1 MRLSVGSWGTP
12 WATVV
17 AGQLAGAT
25 CLWQDLDGL
34 HVDAAPSDVP
44 ATSIL
49 WGWRPDG
56 SLLRVRLDGDR
67 AFVFELSAAAVEAA
81 GGAVQTVP
89 WDVRPDGRGDA
100 RVAGVRGPGP
110 ESGGAGAAYE
120 QVIVDGIGDGV
131 RPVTFLRPAARSA
144 RG

>member
-1 MRLSVGSWGTP
+1 MSVDSWGTP

-34 HVDAAPSDVP
+34 HASAAPAAP
-44 ATSIL
+44 PPTSIV

-56 SLLRVRLDGDR
+56 TLLRVRLDGDM
-67 AFVFELSAAAVEAA
+67 AFVAELDAVAAAER
-81 GGAVQTVP
+81 AVRTVP
-89 WDVRPDGRGDA
+89 WDVRKDG
-100 RVAGVRGPGP
+100 RVAGLRGPG
-110 ESGGAGAAYE
+110 SDYAGTAYE
-120 QVIVDGIGDGV
+120 QVVVDGIGDDVG
-131 RPVTFLRPAARSA
+131 PVTFLRPA